1 MRIFN
6 IIQCA
11 NLGGMEKANLELL
24 TGLKSLGHEIELLSL
39 NPIAGLK
46 PLLDDR
52 KIQAHGLAYRGMA
65 GWRSLPEL
73 KRHLVK
79 VRSDAL
85 IMTGHHLLAMLAL
98 GDL

>member
-24 TGLKSLGHEIELLSL
+24 SGLKARGHEIELLSL

-46 PLLDDR
+46 PLLEER
-52 KIQAHGLAYRGMA
+52 AIPARGAGLSRPCRLAKPTAAQALSGEGAR
-65 GWRSLPEL
+65 
-73 KRHLVK
+73 
-79 VRSDAL
+79 
-85 IMTGHHLLAMLAL
+85 
-98 GDL
+98 